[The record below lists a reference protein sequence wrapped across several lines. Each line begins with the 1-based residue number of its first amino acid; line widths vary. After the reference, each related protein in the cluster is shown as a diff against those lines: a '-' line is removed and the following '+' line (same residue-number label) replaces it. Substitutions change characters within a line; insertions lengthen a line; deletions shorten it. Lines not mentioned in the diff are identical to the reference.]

1 MLGHQSIQ
9 TTERLHST
17 TLKIQATT
25 ALQALDTLVKPKNDA
40 ETNNKL
46 EKLRIL
52 LPEKSDEQLMALLEV
67 L

>member
-1 MLGHQSIQ
+1 MLGHQSVQ
-9 TTERLHST
+9 STEMVYST
-17 TLKIQATT
+17 ISKTQATR
-25 ALQALDTLVKPKNDA
+25 AIQALDTLVKPKNDA

>member
-17 TLKIQATT
+17 TLKIQATR